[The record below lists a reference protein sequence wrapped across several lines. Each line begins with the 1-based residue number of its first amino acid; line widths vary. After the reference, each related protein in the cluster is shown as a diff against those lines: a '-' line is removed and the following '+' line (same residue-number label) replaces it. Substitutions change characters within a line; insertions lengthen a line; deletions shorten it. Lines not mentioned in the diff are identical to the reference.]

1 MLDEMAIKRHVSL
14 DGFRYCG
21 FVDFGNGIEDDSSP
35 VAKDALVFMAVHVN
49 GSWKVPFAYFF
60 IDGLSGSERANLVKI
75 CIERLSDVGIKV
87 CSVICDGP
95 SCHFNMLSHLAAQV
109 LSSSVADAIDFCRD
123 VVKMKQFEGSEA
135 TVIFIRTFDHFFD
148 VLNSRNPFA
157 KGYKSALRVA
167 NKSTLNGFL
176 DMAFEYI
183 LGLKDASGQK
193 MYTTR
198 RKTGFVGFLVAIK
211 STKGLFH
218 DLVESENAPMKY
230 LLMYK
235 FSQDHL
241 ELFIGAIRSAGGF
254 NNNPNAQQFTA
265 AYKRLLMSSSI
276 KGSQGNCIKQDATE
290 VLHLVDDSYNDKN
303 NVSLSNAAL
312 IRKYDQQERIPIQSE
327 HDYHDSPN
335 FAILSEYK
343 EAAVSYIAGNVARM
357 AEKRLLCMDCCAAL
371 GSKHNTAN
379 SRFLALKNRGGLFK
393 PTQSVIAVCKET
405 EKSFSRMLVSTG
417 GNLPQCAGLSP

>member
-1 MLDEMAIKRHVSL
+1 MLKLVRNTLAEGRTLVDKDGRKILWQYIVELQKLQEKEGLRLGNKLKAAHVQWWQQ
-14 DGFRYCG
+14 
-21 FVDFGNGIEDDSSP
+21 
-35 VAKDALVFMAVHVN
+35 KMKVN
-49 GSWKVPFAYFF
+49 
-60 IDGLSGSERANLVKI
+60 
-75 CIERLSDVGIKV
+75 
-87 CSVICDGP
+87 
-95 SCHFNMLSHLAAQV
+95 LAAQA
-109 LSSSVADAIDFCRD
+109 LSSSVADPIDFCRD
-123 VVKMKQFEGSEA
+123 VLKMKQFEGSEA
-135 TVIFIRTFDHFFD
+135 TVIFIRTFDHLFD

-157 KGYKSALRVA
+157 KGYKSAIRVA
-167 NKSTLNGFL
+167 NKSTWNGFL

-183 LGLKDASGQK
+183 LGLNDASGQK

-241 ELFIGAIRSAGGF
+241 ELFFGAIQSAGGF

-265 AYKRLLMSSSI
+265 AYKRFLMRSSI

-290 VLHLVDDSYNDKN
+290 VLHLVDDSYNDNN

-312 IRKYDQQERIPIQSE
+312 IRKYDLQERIPIQSE

-343 EAAVSYIAGNVARM
+343 EAAVSYIAGYVARM

-371 GSKHNTAN
+371 GSKHYTAK
-379 SRFLALKNRGGLFK
+379 SRFLAFKDRGGLFK
-393 PTQSVIAVCKET
+393 PTQSVITVCKET
-405 EKSFSRMLVSTG
+405 EKCFNRMLVSIG
-417 GNLPQCAGLSP
+417 GNLPHCAGLSP